1 MATHACLARS
11 LARSLSLSRS
21 LILSLV
27 PRGREKQGLRET
39 EMDRGEE
46 GEKERERA
54 RRGAPL
60 VRLSSLSFF
69 RSTGADGQTESPS
82 RLLSSL
88 GVRYYGITK
97 SGRVAYIGSYVN
109 IPPNQQPFASPLPSF
124 PPILRTIG
132 LFCAEIEC
140 VCDTLEVV
148 R

>member
-1 MATHACLARS
+1 
-11 LARSLSLSRS
+11 
-21 LILSLV
+21 
-27 PRGREKQGLRET
+27 
-39 EMDRGEE
+39 MDRGEE
-46 GEKERERA
+46 EEGKGA
-54 RRGAPL
+54 QRGAPL

-148 R
+148 RWHNGGGKVPRHCSPATF